1 MALSRSNGGSGG
13 RGVIFRSIIRLMLK
27 IQILASIAILLAI
40 QVQSAALADVPL
52 PPPSKVNETADDDAT
67 NGKPLWKSRVR
78 EMPDTA
84 TTPSTAK
91 AAQKGRFDPV
101 ELDAFLKNSSRKI
114 KRNWFPP
121 TCQTKAI
128 TVQFTLNDAGQV
140 SNLKITKSSGM
151 EVADRAAMQAVQNAQ
166 PFHRLPTGANPTEDL
181 LFHFDYNL
189 FDSKHLSLKVIEP
202 KPRAKQN

>member
-1 MALSRSNGGSGG
+1 
-13 RGVIFRSIIRLMLK
+13 MLK
-27 IQILASIAILLAI
+27 IQILASIAILLGI

-52 PPPSKVNETADDDAT
+52 APPPPSKVNETTAYDAK

-101 ELDAFLKNSSRKI
+101 ELDAFLKNTSRKI

-121 TCQTKAI
+121 KCETKAV

-151 EVADRAAMQAVQNAQ
+151 EIADRAAMQAVQNAQ
-166 PFHRLPTGANPTEDL
+166 PFHKLPTGANPTEDL

-189 FDSKHLSLKVIEP
+189 FDAKHLSLKVIEP
-202 KPRAKQN
+202 KPTAKQD